1 MKLRRQAGFTLIE
14 LMIVLV
20 ILGIV
25 LAVGL
30 PSYQDSVRR
39 STRADAQATLMEL
52 AQAMERRYSLNY
64 NYDGAADGDGAPL
77 PEVFVSQAP
86 TEGQPFYDL
95 TIAVADGG
103 QAYTLR
109 ATPIAGSRQDSDGM
123 MELTSL
129 GTRRWDRDD
138 DGAFS
143 AAEQTWQ
150 R

>member
-1 MKLRRQAGFTLIE
+1 MNLRRQAGFTLIE

>member
-1 MKLRRQAGFTLIE
+1 
-14 LMIVLV
+14 
-20 ILGIV
+20 
-25 LAVGL
+25 
-30 PSYQDSVRR
+30 
-39 STRADAQATLMEL
+39 MEL